1 MQGFD
6 PNQLRKIKLAGNV
19 TERIKKVVEKSN
31 ISPRKLSLNLGMNH
45 DTIAKILKRNSKPKH
60 ELLAIIVI
68 MSPTI
73 FKGKQLSDKWML
85 REEGPMFEKEEK

>member
-1 MQGFD
+1 MEGFD
-6 PNQLRKIKLAGNV
+6 PTQLRKIKLAGNV
-19 TERIKKVVEKSN
+19 NERVRKVVEKSN
-31 ISPRKLSLNLGMNH
+31 ILPRKLSLTLGMNH

-68 MSPTI
+68 MSPVI

-85 REEGPMFEKEEK
+85 RGEGPMFEKE